1 MMDGRYLPLI
11 ALGGGIMGGRLG
23 RGLQGY
29 AQATM
34 QGQQFE
40 REARQDEQRAK
51 MLELQTG
58 QMEAQVA
65 AQEQQKRLLG
75 EITAGMDPKQAAY
88 VRALGPDALQTMYND
103 LYGPKKANSEAGRCE
118 GIFNVRVPTWVI

>member
-1 MMDGRYLPLI
+1 MSIMDGRYLPLI

-29 AQATM
+29 AQAVM
-34 QGQQFE
+34 QGQQFD
-40 REARQDEQRAK
+40 RAARQDEQRAK

-65 AQEQQKRLLG
+65 AQQKQQQLLT
-75 EITAGMDPKQAAY
+75 EVTAGMDPQQAKLVQAM
-88 VRALGPDALQTMYND
+88 GPEALQALYNERF
-103 LYGPKKANSEAGRCE
+103 GPKKAPEPKAAS
-118 GIFNVRVPTWVI
+118 